1 MIPPYVMEGLLAV
14 YARKLSQIG
23 REDNNCFTSM
33 FQLLNCSQHQEKS
46 KTLTNLLLQ

>member
-14 YARKLSQIG
+14 YARKLPQIG

-33 FQLLNCSQHQEKS
+33 FQLVNC
-46 KTLTNLLLQ
+46 TLFFKQP

>member
-1 MIPPYVMEGLLAV
+1 LEGLLAV
-14 YARKLSQIG
+14 YARKLPQIG

-33 FQLLNCSQHQEKS
+33 FQLLSFSQHQEKS